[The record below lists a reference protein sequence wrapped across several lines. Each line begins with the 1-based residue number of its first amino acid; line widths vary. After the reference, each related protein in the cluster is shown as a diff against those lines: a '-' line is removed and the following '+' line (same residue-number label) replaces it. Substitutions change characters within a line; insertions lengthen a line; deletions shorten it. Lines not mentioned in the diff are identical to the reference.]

1 MSSSPRYKSG
11 DLVRYVF
18 LKRRN
23 KDSGKLGFILK
34 ISQHRSPYRSD
45 VYWVKF
51 QNEEFREIDERWL
64 EKAPDDHENE
74 SIVQK
79 MQDE

>member
-1 MSSSPRYKSG
+1 MCNSPRYNPG
-11 DLVRYVF
+11 DLVRYVS

-34 ISQHRSPYRSD
+34 LSQNRSPHRSD

-51 QNEEFREIDERWL
+51 QNEDLREIDERWL
-64 EKAPDDHENE
+64 EKISNDHENE
-74 SIVQK
+74 TKEQN
-79 MQDE
+79 MQDK